1 MSAES
6 SFVYLLQQSFLVVLH
21 IFFRRLQHKL
31 DFFLA
36 EGTLEGGE
44 LIHLCFELLCIYQ
57 KSSKVPQ
64 SPILFITISFSLL
77 HYVGS
82 SSF

>member
-31 DFFLA
+31 DFLLA

-44 LIHLCFELLCIYQ
+44 LIHLCFELLCIY
-57 KSSKVPQ
+57 
-64 SPILFITISFSLL
+64 
-77 HYVGS
+77 
-82 SSF
+82 